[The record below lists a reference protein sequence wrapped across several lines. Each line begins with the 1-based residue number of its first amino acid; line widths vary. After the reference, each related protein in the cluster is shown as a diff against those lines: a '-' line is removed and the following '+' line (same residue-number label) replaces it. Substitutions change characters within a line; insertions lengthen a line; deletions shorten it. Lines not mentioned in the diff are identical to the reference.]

1 MLSPVLTN
9 KILEKLGY
17 PSMLS
22 QYLKV
27 AENL

>member
-1 MLSPVLTN
+1 MLSSVLTN